1 LVFPNTFSFLSRRS
15 LARAGPIPGKSAAIA
30 GLGFAAVVNR
40 RLTAPPPPQ
49 SMRGKRTL
57 HRRKIM
63 VNGKLTMM
71 KKF

>member
-1 LVFPNTFSFLSRRS
+1 V
-15 LARAGPIPGKSAAIA
+15 GPIPGKSAAVL

-49 SMRGKRTL
+49 SMRAKRTL
-57 HRRKIM
+57 HCRKFM